1 MMNNKN
7 WPDVYKTLI
16 LRKDELDSLE
26 KLIDKALGEGLMDE
40 KDSDN
45 LAEISIRI
53 DELIDEL

>member
-1 MMNNKN
+1 MNNKN